1 MNARGSILLLAVAL
15 AVSASCNLQEPAAI
29 DGLGPDPATDTLVI
43 APQNVAVP
51 LGDSISFAAPDAT
64 VEGTVVSGPVE
75 WTVSGGAG
83 ASISTTGMFRAT
95 SIGDYIVQARR
106 SGHTGRSKARV
117 TTAAATLTAV
127 KVAPDAVTLQP
138 GAAFT
143 FAVSGVMSDGTTVP
157 VTGTWTATGG
167 TVTSA
172 GVYTAG
178 ATTGQFRVIVTQQG
192 GTFADTAAITISAAA
207 PTLQAV
213 EVTPTAV
220 SLISGGVQQ
229 FSAVGRMTDNSTAA
243 VTVTWTATG
252 GSVNSSGRYTA
263 GAAAGTFRVIA
274 TQQGGTKAD
283 TSTVTITPAA
293 PTLTRVELSPTSVSL
308 APGGAQQFSAI
319 GRMSDN
325 STSSVTVTWS
335 ATGGTVSGSGLYTA
349 GGTAGTFRVIATQQG
364 GTLADTA
371 SVTIAVPPPTIT
383 LTAIELTPP
392 SASLLTGAA
401 QQFSA
406 VGRMSDN
413 STSGVAVTWSA
424 TGGTVSGSGLYTAGG
439 TPGTY
444 RIIAVEQGGTKA
456 DTSAI
461 TVSAPAPT
469 LSAVEITPTTV
480 SLQTSASQQFSA
492 VGRMSDG
499 STSGVSVNWSATG
512 GTISTSGLYTAGTS
526 AGTFRVIAVQQ
537 GGTRADTSSV
547 TITVPAPT
555 LTAVELTPA
564 TVTLNTGVTQQFT
577 TVGRMSDGSTSAVSV
592 TYTATGGSITA
603 GGLYTAGST
612 AGTFRVIAV
621 RQGDTKA
628 DTSSITITV
637 PAPTL
642 TAVEVSPTTA
652 TVAAG
657 TTQQFTA
664 LGRMSDNSTS
674 SIAVNWSA
682 TGGTVS
688 GTGLYTAGATAGAF
702 RVIAVQQGG
711 TKADTANVTVTVT
724 APTLSAVE
732 VTPASASLV
741 TGGAQQFSALGRM
754 SDNSTTSVT
763 VTWSATGGTITTGGL
778 YTAGATAG
786 AYRVIAVQ
794 QGGTR
799 ADTSAVTV
807 SAPPANGTADP
818 AALPAAVVG
827 SPVAPQVSAYTALN
841 VPGMSAGQSYVDP
854 ATGTRVVK
862 LTDATWGTG
871 QLGPDYAHHGRVGRN
886 SGTRY
891 PFLVYNPGGS
901 RSWTVGEFD
910 LATLRST
917 KKFTWTGG
925 TQIRN
930 ELCAA
935 FSSTQP
941 MILYGY
947 GSGNVLHKY
956 DVSGSTPVELTGGGF
971 PKSFAGHAHGESNN
985 AWFAVSADDRW
996 FLIMMGQGGPWVV
1009 VWDSQTDTFYET
1021 SESGLDQPGLDPN
1034 GRYVFFKGTER
1045 VWDPVT
1051 GTKTAMSV
1059 DLLSPTHMSVTR
1071 GYAFG
1076 GESNAPDNSRWYRVN
1091 LATGAVQFAPTRF
1104 LHASQNNAGGWMD
1117 QPSDG
1122 TEWVLQNNT
1131 AGGGAGASLN
1141 RAIGV
1146 FRLDGSSFR
1155 TLVNTYNAGDGSY
1168 YGDYS
1173 WPSFSPD
1180 GRVVYYKS
1188 DMNGSGHQDAFMAL
1202 LPTR

>member
-1 MNARGSILLLAVAL
+1 MREVVLSARYALWTGLVLGLATACAQPDA
-15 AVSASCNLQEPAAI
+15 AV
-29 DGLGPDPATDTLVI
+29 DGLDPPALMGISVTPESSTVG
-43 APQNVAVP
+43 VAGTVQFAA
-51 LGDSISFAAPDAT
+51 LLHYAGDS
-64 VEGTVVSGPVE
+64 
-75 WTVSGGAG
+75 
-83 ASISTTGMFRAT
+83 
-95 SIGDYIVQARR
+95 
-106 SGHTGRSKARV
+106 
-117 TTAAATLTAV
+117 
-127 KVAPDAVTLQP
+127 
-138 GAAFT
+138 
-143 FAVSGVMSDGTTVP
+143 
-157 VTGTWTATGG
+157 
-167 TVTSA
+167 
-172 GVYTAG
+172 
-178 ATTGQFRVIVTQQG
+178 
-192 GTFADTAAITISAAA
+192 
-207 PTLQAV
+207 
-213 EVTPTAV
+213 
-220 SLISGGVQQ
+220 
-229 FSAVGRMTDNSTAA
+229 SAVGT
-243 VTVTWTATG
+243 
-252 GSVNSSGRYTA
+252 
-263 GAAAGTFRVIA
+263 
-274 TQQGGTKAD
+274 
-283 TSTVTITPAA
+283 
-293 PTLTRVELSPTSVSL
+293 
-308 APGGAQQFSAI
+308 
-319 GRMSDN
+319 
-325 STSSVTVTWS
+325 
-335 ATGGTVSGSGLYTA
+335 
-349 GGTAGTFRVIATQQG
+349 
-364 GTLADTA
+364 
-371 SVTIAVPPPTIT
+371 
-383 LTAIELTPP
+383 
-392 SASLLTGAA
+392 
-401 QQFSA
+401 
-406 VGRMSDN
+406 
-413 STSGVAVTWSA
+413 
-424 TGGTVSGSGLYTAGG
+424 
-439 TPGTY
+439 
-444 RIIAVEQGGTKA
+444 
-456 DTSAI
+456 
-461 TVSAPAPT
+461 
-469 LSAVEITPTTV
+469 
-480 SLQTSASQQFSA
+480 
-492 VGRMSDG
+492 
-499 STSGVSVNWSATG
+499 VNWSSTG
-512 GTISTSGLYTAGTS
+512 GAISAGGLFTAGSS
-526 AGTFRVIAVQQ
+526 AGTFRVV
-537 GGTRADTSSV
+537 GTAASDPAFSDTSV
-547 TITVPAPT
+547 
-555 LTAVELTPA
+555 
-564 TVTLNTGVTQQFT
+564 
-577 TVGRMSDGSTSAVSV
+577 
-592 TYTATGGSITA
+592 
-603 GGLYTAGST
+603 
-612 AGTFRVIAV
+612 
-621 RQGDTKA
+621 
-628 DTSSITITV
+628 
-637 PAPTL
+637 
-642 TAVEVSPTTA
+642 
-652 TVAAG
+652 
-657 TTQQFTA
+657 
-664 LGRMSDNSTS
+664 
-674 SIAVNWSA
+674 
-682 TGGTVS
+682 
-688 GTGLYTAGATAGAF
+688 
-702 RVIAVQQGG
+702 
-711 TKADTANVTVTVT
+711 VTVTT
-724 APTLSAVE
+724 
-732 VTPASASLV
+732 TPPPPP
-741 TGGAQQFSALGRM
+741 
-754 SDNSTTSVT
+754 
-763 VTWSATGGTITTGGL
+763 
-778 YTAGATAG
+778 
-786 AYRVIAVQ
+786 
-794 QGGTR
+794 
-799 ADTSAVTV
+799 
-807 SAPPANGTADP
+807 PPANGTADP